1 METLQDFVNAYK
13 NTEKQNDDLW
23 ELFKDKVNS
32 TAFLKQHRDDIEQRL
47 AGFGDRS
54 FHFLWYLILQ
64 ELSTLNREV
73 QCLEIGIFK
82 GQVLSLWAL
91 IAREL
96 KMPIKISG
104 ISPLDGNYPD
114 ILIFRNYY
122 LRRILSL
129 IIPSIKK
136 DFNNGNIHIK
146 EDFTKHIQITF
157 EQSNLNLDDIELIK
171 GFSNDSVA
179 LSKVQNRKFDLIYI
193 DGDHSYKIAK
203 EDIENYTP
211 LLNNGGFMVLD
222 DSSYFSPGSKFFKGI
237 ESCSKAAEE
246 VDLNKFKNV
255 LNIGHNRVYQRL

>member
-1 METLQDFVNAYK
+1 MHTFQDYVKAYQ
-13 NTEKQNDDLW
+13 NTEKHNDDIW
-23 ELFKDKVNS
+23 ELFKDKVDS
-32 TAFLKQHRDDIEQRL
+32 IQFLKNHRDDIEERL

-54 FHFLWYLILQ
+54 FHFMWYLLLQ
-64 ELSTLNREV
+64 ELSTLHRDI

-82 GQVLSLWAL
+82 GQVISLWAL

-96 KMPIKISG
+96 KIPIKTTG

-136 DFNNGNIHIK
+136 DFKNGNIHIK
-146 EDFTKHIQITF
+146 EDFTKHIKITF
-157 EQSNLNLDDIELIK
+157 EQSNLNLENVELIK
-171 GFSNDSVA
+171 GFSNDATV
-179 LSKVQNRKFDLIYI
+179 LSKVKDRKFDLVYI
-193 DGDHSYKIAK
+193 DGDHSYEIAK
-203 EDIENYTP
+203 QDIENYTP
-211 LLNNGGFMVLD
+211 LLNKGGFMVLD

-246 VDLNKFKNV
+246 IDPSKFKNV
-255 LNIGHNRVYQRL
+255 LNIGHNRVFQKL